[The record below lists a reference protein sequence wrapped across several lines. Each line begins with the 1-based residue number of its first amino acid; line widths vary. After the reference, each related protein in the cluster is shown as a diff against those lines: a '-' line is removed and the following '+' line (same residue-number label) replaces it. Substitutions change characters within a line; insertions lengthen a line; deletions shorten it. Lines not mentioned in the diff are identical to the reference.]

1 MTEFSM
7 LVPELKYAFSGVLFV
22 AVLSEL
28 ALVMYK
34 HSRDGSLSMCFKNIF
49 LLMPLLILLSF
60 LTAASDNRYYVN
72 IPWNVITFVC
82 LIVFTHSAT
91 GFRQEY
97 IKSKQ
102 NLSASSI
109 KQALDNLNSGICFVD
124 RNGKIVLINH
134 KMRKLVCLL
143 CGRYPQMYGE
153 IRSALEKGA
162 KRVDKTDNIYHFKD
176 GKIWH
181 LHIVELA
188 EDGLEGYK
196 QITAQ
201 DVTEIYEANIK
212 LDQANAE
219 LQKTNIRLKEMYERL
234 ADRIREQETL
244 NLKVRIHDNIGSSLI
259 AISDILN
266 GNTKDDMAEQI
277 TALKNAVNYFSGDSI
292 ELPKTIDELQRKA
305 KKLKVELEISG
316 KLPKNTELEKLIGS
330 AVSECITN
338 CVRHAKGSKVFV
350 EISEKNGVLTV
361 TVTNNG
367 EAPKSEIKECGGLS
381 ALRKSIES
389 ADGEMYISASPNFK
403 LTLIL
408 HRKEQK
414 NDKYSNC

>member
-7 LVPELKYAFSGVLFV
+7 LAPELRYAFSGVLFMT
-22 AVLSEL
+22 VLAEL
-28 ALVMYK
+28 ALVIYK
-34 HSRDGSLSMCFKNIF
+34 YSCTGSFTKSLKHFAFIV
-49 LLMPLLILLSF
+49 PLILLLSF
-60 LTAASDNRYYVN
+60 LTAASGDIYY
-72 IPWNVITFVC
+72 ISLSWNVIMLVCMFVF
-82 LIVFTHSAT
+82 VHAVTSF
-91 GFRQEY
+91 QKEY

-102 NLSASSI
+102 NLSPSSI

-134 KMRKLVCLL
+134 KMRRLVHML

-153 IRSALEKGA
+153 IYSALKEGA
-162 KRVDKTDNIYHFKD
+162 ENVDNVYNLYRFKD
-176 GKIWH
+176 GKIWQ
-181 LHIVELA
+181 LHTVELA
-188 EDGLEGYK
+188 EDAPKGYK

-201 DVTEIYEANIK
+201 DVTGLYKANIK
-212 LDQANAE
+212 LSQANAE
-219 LQKTNIRLKEMYERL
+219 LQQTNIRLKEMYERL

-277 TALKNAVNYFSGDSI
+277 TALQNAVSYFSGDGI
-292 ELPKTIDELQRKA
+292 ELPRTLEELKRKA
-305 KKLKVELEISG
+305 KHLKVELEVSG
-316 KLPKNTELEKLIGS
+316 KLPENKEFEKLIGS

-350 EISEKNGVLTV
+350 TINEKDGKFIV

-367 EAPKSEIKECGGLS
+367 ETPKSEIKEGGGLS
-381 ALRKSIES
+381 ALRKSIET
-389 ADGEMYISASPNFK
+389 AGGEMYISASPVFK

-408 HRKEQK
+408 HGKEQK
-414 NDKYSNC
+414 NDKDNNC